1 MAKPNWKNRTMF
13 VGENLDFMR
22 AMDSETIDL
31 IATDPPFNKGRD
43 FHATPESI
51 AKGARFQDRWKWLP
65 EMDAWLEEI
74 RVGKHSQVAS
84 VIETA
89 RDVHGKDLGAFL
101 CFLGIRLIVMRRLLK
116 PTGSIFLHCD
126 HSAGHYIK
134 AVMDAVFGRKNFKNE
149 IVWHYQAG
157 TRPGKAFG
165 RKHDT
170 IFWYTKSNKWVHNK
184 QGQPVQNPDR
194 YDQVDEDGRRF
205 LWGGN
210 WSRTLRRGTRRY
222 YLDEGQS
229 CDDVWTWVREP
240 EFNSLN
246 SQSKERVGW
255 PTQKPVALYERIIK
269 AASNK
274 GDLVL
279 DPFAGCATTCV
290 AAEKLGRQW
299 VGIDLWPKAIDI
311 VRDRLSRAA
320 FSDSMQGL
328 TANDVIE
335 LRDIPKRTD
344 EGEIVPVSDLPVP
357 EITRRPRD
365 SFRNKEER
373 KAFLAKHYGDQ
384 CQGCKRMFDSP
395 RFLHL
400 DHNTPKS
407 QNGWDH
413 ICNMVL
419 LCGPCN
425 GMKSDEKTL
434 KGLRRANKASGWMQE
449 GEFKRDILKHPP
461 F

>member
-1 MAKPNWKNRTMF
+1 MPKPNWENRTLF

-22 AMDSETIDL
+22 AMNSETIDL

-43 FHATPESI
+43 FHATPESLARG
-51 AKGARFQDRWKWLP
+51 AKFQDRWKWLP

-74 RVGKHSQVAS
+74 RVGKHSHLAS

-101 CFLGIRLIVMRRLLK
+101 CFLGIRLVVMRRLLK

-134 AVMDAVFGRKNFKNE
+134 AAMDAVFGRKNFRNE
-149 IVWHYQAG
+149 IVWTYG
-157 TRPGKAFG
+157 LGGSSSRSFSK
-165 RKHDT
+165 KHDT
-170 IFWYTKSNKWVHNK
+170 IFFYSKSGGYYFDK
-184 QGQPVQNPDR
+184 P
-194 YDQVDEDGRRF
+194 QVDATSQRLRGRKK
-205 LWGGN
+205 GMT
-210 WSRTLRRGTRRY
+210 S
-222 YLDEGQS
+222 
-229 CDDVWTWVREP
+229 VWVDIP
-240 EFNSLN
+240 SLN
-246 SQSKERVGW
+246 NMAKERVGW

-269 AASNK
+269 AASKK
-274 GDLVL
+274 GYVVL

-311 VRDRLSRAA
+311 VRDRLARAA
-320 FSDSMQGL
+320 FSDSMHGL
-328 TANDVIE
+328 TTDDVIE
-335 LRDIPKRTD
+335 RHDPPERSD
-344 EGEIVPVSDLPVP
+344 NGEEVPVNLPVA
-357 EITRRPRD
+357 ERTRRPRD

-373 KAFLAKHYGDQ
+373 KAYLVEHYGVQ
-384 CQGCKRMFDSP
+384 CQGCKRKFDNP

-400 DHNTPKS
+400 DHNMPKS

-434 KGLRRANKASGWMQE
+434 KGLRRSNEFSGWMQE
-449 GEFKRDILKHPP
+449 GVFLRDILLHPP